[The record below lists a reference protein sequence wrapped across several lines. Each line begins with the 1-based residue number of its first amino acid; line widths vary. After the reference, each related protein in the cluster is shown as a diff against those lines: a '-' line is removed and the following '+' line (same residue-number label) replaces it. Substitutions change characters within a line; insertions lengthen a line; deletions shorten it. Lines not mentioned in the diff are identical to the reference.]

1 MNRPKGRDLT
11 TGTRS
16 ETTLRLLDWTY
27 YDRMSLLSTVLQ
39 NRFFT
44 VGLGGTKT
52 LDQTNMKNNGQI
64 PTGERLT
71 THRLKAFIVSPS
83 ALGTAAIQSLYTML
97 AKTTIEVKISGADSI
112 LTITLQEL
120 FGITSL
126 VAVTPTAAGDN
137 IPVGFAFPRF
147 HGIYPLNKPITWAQN
162 ENVEVLLTHQVA
174 PAAGLDGTLLSIGLN
189 GILERKSS

>member
-1 MNRPKGRDLT
+1 MARDLT
-11 TGTRS
+11 KGTRS
-16 ETTLRLLDWTY
+16 ENTLRLLDWTY
-27 YDRMSLLSTVLQ
+27 YDSMSCLSTVLQ

-71 THRLKAFIVSPS
+71 THRLKAFITTAT
-83 ALGTAAIQSLYTML
+83 ALGTAAVQNLYTML
-97 AKTTIEVKISGADSI
+97 TKTTVEVKISGADSV

-120 FGITSL
+120 FGLTSL
-126 VAVTPTAAGDN
+126 VALTPTAAGDN
-137 IPVGFAFPRF
+137 IPLALAQPRF
-147 HGIYPLNKPITWAQN
+147 HGIFPLNKPIIWAQN

-174 PAAGLDGTLLSIGLN
+174 PAAALDGVIIKLGLN

>member
-1 MNRPKGRDLT
+1 MNRPRKGRDLS

-27 YDRMSLLSTVLQ
+27 YDSMSFLSTVLQ

-71 THRLKAFIVSPS
+71 THRLKGFITT
-83 ALGTAAIQSLYTML
+83 AATLGTTAIQMLYTTL
-97 AKTTIEVKISGADSI
+97 TRTTIEVKISGADSI

-120 FGITSL
+120 FGLTSL
-126 VAVTPTAAGDN
+126 VAITPTTAGDN
-137 IPVGFAFPRF
+137 LPFPQPRF

-174 PAAGLDGTLLSIGLN
+174 PNAALDGVILKIGLN
-189 GILERKSS
+189 GILERRSS